1 MDEGSDQAISKS
13 FWRRQ
18 GLPQIINLD
27 GATFHA
33 ETYNRFFYQM
43 PRNHGD
49 ISMPPANGNPKLA
62 LRVKKPFGEWKMGL
76 YFSFYPGMF

>member
-18 GLPQIINLD
+18 GLTQVINLD

-33 ETYNRFFYQM
+33 EKYNRFFYQI
-43 PRNHGD
+43 PRDHGD

-62 LRVKKPFGEWKMGL
+62 LRVKRTFGEWKTGL
-76 YFSFYPGMF
+76 CFSFFPGMF